1 MEIQIFG
8 AILEKEKIMKNLN
21 LISGYLFLILAII
34 FGISANGYLKTTEGF
49 TKLLPTFFCTISIIL
64 CIFFLAKA
72 MLVIPVAY
80 VYATYGALTI
90 TAVTIFGIVKYNQT
104 PNLYG
109 IIGLFLIV
117 VGVTLLNL
125 FGKVK

>member
-1 MEIQIFG
+1 MEIQIIG

-49 TKLLPTFFCTISIIL
+49 TKLLPTFFCAISIIL